1 MPYVD
6 DSEGD
11 FLTLSE
17 DELLA
22 EEEAINLSKKPLDEI
37 LGVEEPDEPPSTDKF
52 GPEFEKEDLSN
63 VVELP
68 VSEKTDEP
76 ESQQDVDSID
86 NDYNPDA

>member
-1 MPYVD
+1 MPDVD

-37 LGVEEPDEPPSTDKF
+37 LGVEDLDEPSSTDKF
-52 GPEFEKEDLSN
+52 EVEVEKDAQSN
-63 VVELP
+63 VADLP
-68 VSEKTDEP
+68 VSEKIDEP
-76 ESQQDVDSID
+76 ELRQDVDSID
-86 NDYNPDA
+86 NDYNLDA

>member
-1 MPYVD
+1 MPDVD
-6 DSEGD
+6 DSEED

-37 LGVEEPDEPPSTDKF
+37 LGVKEPDEPPSTDKLE
-52 GPEFEKEDLSN
+52 EFEKEDLSN

-68 VSEKTDEP
+68 VSEKIDEP
-76 ESQQDVDSID
+76 ESLQDVDSI
-86 NDYNPDA
+86 NSDYNSDA